1 MFYNVCPAIVIE
13 EKQDILFECLMPY
26 FLANYCSIY
35 GLSGLVIVLPC
46 DRIQYQLNPLASF
59 IHNPFI
65 IEDSQKQWAAAAK
78 GKTFISLNL
87 GYPDVLMMY

>member
-1 MFYNVCPAIVIE
+1 
-13 EKQDILFECLMPY
+13 MPY

-35 GLSGLVIVLPC
+35 GLLGLVIVLPS

-65 IEDSQKQWAAAAK
+65 IKDSQKQWAAAK
-78 GKTFISLNL
+78 GKTFTSLNL